1 MFVSDKSLVPNGKT
15 GENCIQFRCR
25 ILATGTEQS
34 PNYNENPNDLCKI
47 WSGSNSEQNWYAY
60 VNVSGSTL
68 SGTTSIIDEV
78 NSLKELVATLQAEID
93 ELKGNST
100 I

>member
-1 MFVSDKSLVPNGKT
+1 MFVSDKSIVPNGKT
-15 GENCIQFRCR
+15 GENCIKFRCR
-25 ILATGTEQS
+25 VLATGTEQS
-34 PNYNENPNDLCKI
+34 PNYNENPNDLCKV
-47 WSGSNSEQNWYAY
+47 WTGSNSEQNWYAY

-68 SGTTSIIDEV
+68 GGTTSIIDEV